1 MSASGQSEFGVS
13 QVAAQMQQR
22 LQRYLEAQYHIRD
35 TGLIEERR
43 ALLSETGTIAQH
55 PFVETTPTYRV
66 GEEYS
71 KLKLPSPVGETLTEL
86 ASWRPGI
93 GVFPRPYS
101 HQADALKLFFGD
113 RSDLIVATGTGSGK
127 TECFLFPVLGQLVLE
142 AAQRRESFGLPGFRA
157 LLLYPMNALVSDQ
170 VSRLR
175 KLFGDERLRDVFRE
189 RYGRQPRFGMY
200 TSRTAYPG
208 PRFSKKD
215 QRYLLPVLRYYLDLE
230 DPAAGTPESERE
242 LKQALCKELKD
253 RGRWPAKDLKV
264 FFGTEGTRWN
274 RRLETQPGDR
284 ELLTRHEIQARCPDI
299 MVTNYSMLEYM
310 LLRPIERSIFRDTRD
325 WLAKDK
331 RNTLTLVLDE
341 AHMYRGAGGAEVA
354 LLIRRLQSRLSIG
367 RERLRCILT
376 SASLG
381 DGPEAREEIK
391 SFAVGLTGHPDENA
405 MPFEVVTGQREE
417 LPGAR
422 NGDKM
427 ESEALAAFDL
437 PTFFRFGELPGR
449 ALDGVLALA
458 TRLGWPKTD
467 AIPTFADG
475 EDPLPKLPGLRK
487 FLYDRLIGF
496 GPMAHLIATTSGKAK
511 RFVDLSV
518 ELFPPSVCVRESAE
532 RATAALLALGT
543 FANNGEKP
551 VLPTRVHLMF
561 RGLPTLYAC
570 INPNC
575 EARRY
580 RPGDELALGRL
591 YTEPK
596 TRCSCSREARVYEL
610 YTHRDCGAAF
620 LRVFGRGRA
629 PSFYWHEQGGEVGV
643 GQELEEHFLLAEV
656 PHEEMLGEVERVWVE
671 MSTGRVEEQDPLQPE
686 RYRLFY
692 RPNTGATEGDGEAP
706 VGGSAFA
713 DCPAC
718 TKQAQ
723 EKIMNLATKGEQP
736 FANLVREQLVLQ
748 PMKRRADGNYPNGG
762 RKVLLF
768 SDGRQKAARLARDL
782 PIEVEFDSFRQT
794 LALAASRVAALGF
807 EVTLDER
814 LYAGFVSVCSDFN
827 LYFFE
832 SGAQGQLFEAVK
844 SFRTLYEGNLQLA
857 LEENW
862 RTEIP
867 QRYLQA
873 LLRQLSDPYYS
884 LYAACA
890 AVTQPTVSALRMLKR
905 RLKPKI
911 NSIPED
917 QWLLVISLWT
927 QLLLERA
934 AFHAQLNHES
944 RFRINNF
951 YRPVVWN
958 EKIPRFEKLLIA
970 EGFAEGELATLREH
984 LYLVLADKDAQGNAF
999 LRPSSLVLRIALDEN
1014 WLQCLSCGTC
1024 MLGSVLGRCVSCRR
1038 DRLEARPPDHPYMT
1052 SRKGYFRDSVRAVLD
1067 GERPIHLT
1075 AEEHTAQ
1082 LSQRDAGV
1090 VWATTEE
1097 YELRFQDVA
1106 MGPEKPPVDV
1116 LSCTTTMEV
1125 GIDIGSLTAVAL
1137 RNVPPQRENY
1147 QQRSGRAGRRGSA
1160 VSSVVTYAEGGPH
1173 DNYYYS
1179 APEQIISGK
1188 PRSPKVKVDNR
1199 RLARRHVHS
1208 FLIQTF
1214 FHGLIDRL
1222 SPEQEQE
1229 LARGRSNLFSAFGTA
1244 ESFFGGQDD
1253 FSLRNF
1259 KTWLD
1264 GSVFRRDA
1272 LVADEIARWLPD
1284 ELFGSVRDAKA
1295 RLEKKREFA
1304 VETARMFLAKVEE
1317 LGKEFRRTARPAST
1331 EGNSAEGEPEVDAAM
1346 LLDLFFDRGLFP
1358 SYAFPTD
1365 LCSFY
1370 VFERDGKTV
1379 RIKERPQQ
1387 SKDKA
1392 LSEYAPGRLL
1402 VINKKTYRVGGIYEE
1417 GGDPAAP
1424 AAAIFAGPLDTYVY
1438 CEVCEYVRTS
1448 APAEPSEQCPVCQT
1462 ELRQHELLDPPGFSP
1477 ENGMPVEERD
1487 REQEIS
1493 YATTAQF
1500 PSPTT
1505 PDQFEWRTGAGVNL
1519 RHAYEEDRNLVVVN
1533 RGPDNAGFRICSRC
1547 GAAKPETESWP
1558 QPGHGRPF
1566 QLSDFVMSGLRVGRQ
1581 CMGPLHNQPVYLGHS
1596 FRTDLLLLRVPLR
1609 APLSYGPRYRWL
1621 QDALRTTAEALSLG
1635 ATRVLD
1641 VDPGELSAG
1650 YRLIPA
1656 VGEEDQGALGVAD
1669 FYLFD
1674 TASGGAGYAAEAGDI
1689 LPRVLDE
1696 VLRLLEKCPR
1706 RCENSCTECL
1716 RHYSN
1721 RFWQER
1727 LDRFL
1732 AKDLLTYARY
1742 GTTPEVAAI
1751 DRQTW
1756 QLRPLER
1763 YLELEG
1769 WQCEE
1774 NAIVAGTRVPLAI
1787 RSAETVDTFA
1797 MGTYPAL
1804 LDRDAEAFR
1813 HPLHELDGED
1823 DVRLIFLND
1832 FVVSRD
1838 LPTAYR
1844 EFRKQAGLQR

>member
-43 ALLSETGTIAQH
+43 ALLSEAGTIAQH
-55 PFVETTPTYRV
+55 PFLETTPTYSF
-66 GEEYS
+66 GEEYA
-71 KLKLPSPVGETLTEL
+71 KLNLPSPVGETLAEL
-86 ASWRPGI
+86 ASWQPSI
-93 GVFPRPYS
+93 GVFPKPYT
-101 HQADALKLFFGD
+101 HQADALKLFFGQG
-113 RSDLIVATGTGSGK
+113 RDLIVATGTGSGK
-127 TECFLFPVLGQLVLE
+127 TESFLFPVLGQL
-142 AAQRRESFGLPGFRA
+142 AREGAERPDSFALPGCRA

-175 KLFGDERLRDVFRE
+175 KLFGDERLRDLFRS

-230 DPAAGTPESERE
+230 DPKAGLPEKERK
-242 LKQALCKELKD
+242 LKQSLCKELKD
-253 RGRWPAKDLKV
+253 RGRWPAKDMKS
-264 FFGTEGTRWN
+264 FFGKEGTLWN
-274 RRLETQPGDR
+274 RRLVTQPGDS
-284 ELLTRHEIQARCPDI
+284 ELLTRHEIQDWCPDI
-299 MVTNYSMLEYM
+299 LVTNYSMLEYM
-310 LLRPIERSIFRDTRD
+310 LLRPIERSLFAQTRA

-331 RNTLTLVLDE
+331 RNSLILVLDE

-354 LLIRRLQSRLSIG
+354 LLIRRLQSRLGIG

-381 DGPEAREEIK
+381 DGPEAREEVK
-391 SFAVGLTGHPDENA
+391 AFAVGLTGHPENNA

-422 NGDKM
+422 PGNRK
-427 ESEALAAFDL
+427 ECEALATFDL
-437 PTFFRFGELPGR
+437 PTFFRFGERPVE
-449 ALDGVLALA
+449 ALEGLLALG
-458 TRLGWPKTD
+458 TRLGWPTPGEVP
-467 AIPTFADG
+467 AFAEG
-475 EDPLPKLPGLRK
+475 EDPLPKLQGLRK
-487 FLYDRLIGF
+487 FLYDRFTAL
-496 GPMAHLIATTSGKAK
+496 GPMARLIATTSGKAK
-511 RFVDLSV
+511 RFSELSE
-518 ELFPPSVCVRESAE
+518 ELFPASVCEKESAE
-532 RATAALLALGT
+532 VATAVLLALGT

-561 RGLPTLYAC
+561 RGLPTLFVC
-570 INPNC
+570 INPRC
-575 EARRY
+575 DQRRY
-580 RPGDELALGRL
+580 RPGEELVLGRL

-596 TRCSCSREARVYEL
+596 TRCSCSLEARVYEL

-620 LRVFGRGRA
+620 LRVFGRGTA
-629 PSFYWHEQGGEVGV
+629 PTFYWHEQGGNVGL
-643 GQELEEHFLLAEV
+643 GQELEEHFLLAET
-656 PHEEMLGEVERVWVE
+656 PHEEMIAETQPVWVE
-671 MSTGRVEEQDPLQPE
+671 VSTGRVEHDDPRDPE
-686 RYRLFY
+686 RYREFY
-692 RPNTGATEGDGEAP
+692 RPNTGAAAEDGSL
-706 VGGSAFA
+706 VGSSF
-713 DCPAC
+713 DNCPAC
-718 TKQAQ
+718 TKPQAQ
-723 EKIMNLATKGEQP
+723 EKIMDLATKGEQP

-748 PMKRRADGNYPNGG
+748 PMKRKVDENFPNGG

-782 PIEVEFDSFRQT
+782 PIEVESDSFRQA
-794 LALAASRVAALGF
+794 LALAASRVATLGS

-844 SFRTLYEGNLQLA
+844 SFRQLYEGSLELA
-857 LEENW
+857 LAENW
-862 RTEIP
+862 RTEVP
-867 QRYLQA
+867 QRYLLA

-890 AVTQPTVSALRMLKR
+890 AVTQPTAGALRILKR
-905 RLKPKI
+905 QLEPTLKK
-911 NSIPED
+911 IPED
-917 QWLLVISLWT
+917 QWLPVISLWT

-958 EKIPRFEKLLIA
+958 EKTPRFEKLLTGAGFSA
-970 EGFAEGELATLREH
+970 EELVTLRER

-999 LRPSSLVLRIALDEN
+999 LKPSSLVLRIAIDEN
-1014 WLQCLSCGTC
+1014 WLQCLACGTC
-1024 MLGSVLGRCVSCRR
+1024 MLQSVLGRCVSCRR

-1052 SRKGYFRDSVRAVLD
+1052 SRKGYFRDSVRAVLE

-1160 VSSVVTYAEGGPH
+1160 VSSVVTYAQGGPH

-1179 APEQIISGK
+1179 APEKIISGK
-1188 PRSPKVKVDNR
+1188 PRSPKVKVDNK
-1199 RLARRHVHS
+1199 RLARRHIHS

-1222 SPEQEQE
+1222 SPEAQKE
-1229 LARGRSNLFSAFGTA
+1229 LAAGRSNLFSAFGTA
-1244 ESFFGGQDD
+1244 ESFFDGQDE

-1259 KTWLD
+1259 KVWLD
-1264 GSVFRRDA
+1264 SSVFGGDSV
-1272 LVADEIARWLPD
+1272 VADEIARWLPD
-1284 ELFGSVRDAKA
+1284 ELFGDVNGVKA
-1295 RLEKKREFA
+1295 RFAKKKEFA
-1304 VETARMFLAKVEE
+1304 IDTARKFVTRVEE
-1317 LGKEFRRTARPAST
+1317 LRAGLRRARRPPAPGT
-1331 EGNSAEGEPEVDAAM
+1331 NAAAVEVEEDAAM
-1346 LLDLFFDRGLFP
+1346 LLDLFFDQGLFP

-1402 VINKKTYRVGGIYEE
+1402 VINKKTYRVGGIYQE
-1417 GGDPAAP
+1417 GGNPIAPTAALF
-1424 AAAIFAGPLDTYVY
+1424 AAPLDTYVY

-1448 APAEPSEQCPVCQT
+1448 APMAPDERCPVCET
-1462 ELRQHELLDPPGFSP
+1462 PLRQQELLDPPGFSP
-1477 ENGMPVEERD
+1477 ENGRPVEERD
-1487 REQEIS
+1487 REQEVS

-1500 PSPTT
+1500 PSPAT
-1505 PDQFEWRTGAGVNL
+1505 PDRFQWRTGAGAYL
-1519 RHAYEEDRNLVVVN
+1519 RHAYEEDRSLVVVN

-1547 GAAKPETESWP
+1547 GAAKPETDSFP

-1566 QLSDFVMSGLRVGRQ
+1566 ELSDYIMAGQRVGRY
-1581 CMGPLHNQPVYLGHS
+1581 CMGPLHNQAVYLGHS
-1596 FRTDLLLLRVPLR
+1596 FRTDLLLLRVPLH
-1609 APLSYGPRYRWL
+1609 APLSYDPRHRWL

-1635 ATRVLD
+1635 ASRVLD

-1656 VGEEDQGALGVAD
+1656 VGDEDQGALGIAD

-1674 TASGGAGYAAEAGDI
+1674 TASGGAGYAAEAGDM

-1696 VLRLLEKCPR
+1696 VLRLLENCPR

-1716 RHYSN
+1716 RHYGN
-1721 RFWQER
+1721 RYWQER

-1732 AKDLLTYARY
+1732 AKDLLSYARL
-1742 GTTPEVAAI
+1742 GTAPPVAPLE
-1751 DRQTW
+1751 RQSW
-1756 QLRPLER
+1756 QLRPLQR
-1763 YLELEG
+1763 FLELEG
-1769 WQCEE
+1769 WRSQE
-1774 NAIVAGTRVPLAI
+1774 NAVVAGVTVPLAI
-1787 RSAETVDTFA
+1787 QSAENADTFA
-1797 MGTYPAL
+1797 VGTYPAL
-1804 LDRDAEAFR
+1804 LDRDAEGFR
-1813 HPLHELDGED
+1813 HPLHALDGED

-1838 LPTAYR
+1838 LPAAYR
-1844 EFRKQAGLQR
+1844 EFRKQAGLER